1 MISPWQALGLGLL
14 VGILSAGW
22 GGMYV
27 VHQSYAAQR
36 GRGGARTG
44 RALEVRDA
52 ALVRAQPN
60 AVDRAGAVAQG
71 VTDVLRK
78 GK

>member
-27 VHQSYAAQR
+27 VHQSYVAQQER
-36 GRGGARTG
+36 WVARTSK
-44 RALEVRDA
+44 ALEVMDA